1 MPQKRRMK
9 TRKEHP
15 VERLIYLLEPNPIKC
30 EQLQHLIKPLKTDLR
45 TYSSW
50 QALLKT
56 FTESPATLVIL
67 ALDIQQTAE
76 CSVTGLD
83 LFLWFKKNHPHTT
96 LILML
101 ENKEPALEQLVQWN
115 GGYVLNYSETRQL
128 YHLLSRISA
137 YQNELRFAFNDITLF
152 DLVQMVCLS
161 QSRRHLYINDTH
173 SADEGLICFQQ
184 GRIQHAVWGN
194 ATGENAL
201 FQLLRAQRGVFGD
214 AADVPDEIYTI
225 ASETASLLA
234 RSALQ
239 QDQHHAPPLNILVID
254 RHDALATLLQ
264 RNYAERLEVLTWSP
278 EKASLQGVS
287 EGYDLVVFNIDAYR
301 EHPAALPALLKKA
314 MHHKILWVGSADALG
329 IFDDTIKSTE
339 APFFLF
345 PMQNQEMLAW
355 FQHQLFDP
363 SFEGELIDL
372 QLFDALQVLGLS
384 NHPRKMECY
393 DAFLG
398 ESGELWLGNGQVLHA
413 TFGDKEGIE
422 ALECWTRLRVGHI
435 FVQESPF
442 PEKTTI
448 QQPITRLL
456 MNMAVIMDQSALIP
470 DTLTLIDQRVL
481 TPDLGVIT
489 F

>member
-1 MPQKRRMK
+1 MEP
-9 TRKEHP
+9 RKEYP
-15 VERLIYLLEPNPIKC
+15 VKRLVYLLEPNPVKC
-30 EQLQHLIKPLKTDLR
+30 EQLKKLIKPLKTDLQEY
-45 TYSSW
+45 TNW
-50 QALLKT
+50 QALLKK
-56 FTESPATLVIL
+56 FTETPAALVIL
-67 ALDIQQTAE
+67 ALDIHQTPN
-76 CSVTGLD
+76 CLVTGLD
-83 LFLWFKKNHPHTT
+83 LFLWFKKNHPQTT

-101 ENKEPALEQLVQWN
+101 DNKEPSLERLVQWN
-115 GGYVLNYSETRQL
+115 GGYVLNYGEVRQL
-128 YHLLSRISA
+128 YHLLSRIAA

-161 QSRRHLYINDTH
+161 QSRRHLYINDTN

-201 FQLLRAQRGVFGD
+201 FQLLRAQRGVFGE
-214 AADVPDEIYTI
+214 ALDVPDEVYTI
-225 ASETASLLA
+225 AAETSALLA

-239 QDQHHAPPLNILVID
+239 QDQNQAPPLKILIID
-254 RHDALATLLQ
+254 RDEAVESLLQ
-264 RNYAERLEVLTWSP
+264 RNYADRVHIVTWSP
-278 EKASLQGVS
+278 EKVGLQGLS
-287 EGYDLVVFNIDAYR
+287 EGYDLVVLNIDAYSDT
-301 EHPAALPALLKKA
+301 PTALLPLLKKA
-314 MHHKILWVGSADALG
+314 THHKMLWVGSAQALG
-329 IFDDTIKSTE
+329 IFGDAVTNAE
-339 APFFLF
+339 VPFFLF
-345 PMQNQEMLAW
+345 PMQSQEMLAW

-363 SFEGELIDL
+363 CFEGELIDL

-384 NHPRKMECY
+384 NHTRQMDCY

-398 ESGELWLGNGQVLHA
+398 ECGELWLGNGQVLHA
-413 TFGDKEGIE
+413 TFGDKEGME

-456 MNMAVIMDQSALIP
+456 MNMAVIMDESSRIPEAL
-470 DTLTLIDQRVL
+470 TLTSQQVL